1 MSDFNIQF
9 EENDQHIT
17 LDFKEAIGTV
27 QSVNGKIGDVVL
39 DPGDLEYDDTE
50 TYSSGSVGDELS
62 TLKDDFDD
70 LDDRVTALE
79 EGSSGSGLTED
90 IKQALL
96 QIAEKVVYV
105 DAHGQDYYNDL
116 YDALYAITA
125 ITIDA
130 QSIMLTSI
138 GSTQQLTATTI
149 PEGGS
154 VTWASSNTSVATV
167 SSTGLVT
174 STGYGSCTVTASSGS
189 VSASCAVAVSQATLT
204 SITADY
210 QQSGTVYDTASLDS
224 LKSDLTV
231 TATYSDSS
239 TATVTEYTLSGTLTA
254 GTSTVTVSY
263 GGKTTTFNV
272 TVTAAPTLSSISAV
286 YTQSGTVYDTD
297 TLDSLK
303 SDLVVTAIYSDSST
317 ETVTTYTLSGTLAV
331 GTSTITVAYGG
342 KTTTFNVT
350 VTEVPITPVLY
361 RQSVESGGTTG
372 WYAKFYTASANYFG
386 FWAEV
391 KPNTDY
397 LVTVTGIHFNRFR
410 VQMNNTF
417 DPDNITYGSADPTIY
432 PLDQIYSAPTQPS
445 DKATEQT
452 VSTTVNSGN
461 YNWMSVQVRSNISS
475 TDELICTIEEV

>member
-204 SITADY
+204 SITADC
-210 QQSGTVYDTASLDS
+210 
-224 LKSDLTV
+224 
-231 TATYSDSS
+231 
-239 TATVTEYTLSGTLTA
+239 
-254 GTSTVTVSY
+254 
-263 GGKTTTFNV
+263 
-272 TVTAAPTLSSISAV
+272 
-286 YTQSGTVYDTD
+286 
-297 TLDSLK
+297 
-303 SDLVVTAIYSDSST
+303 
-317 ETVTTYTLSGTLAV
+317 
-331 GTSTITVAYGG
+331 
-342 KTTTFNVT
+342 
-350 VTEVPITPVLY
+350 
-361 RQSVESGGTTG
+361 RC
-372 WYAKFYTASANYFG
+372 
-386 FWAEV
+386 
-391 KPNTDY
+391 
-397 LVTVTGIHFNRFR
+397 
-410 VQMNNTF
+410 M
-417 DPDNITYGSADPTIY
+417 
-432 PLDQIYSAPTQPS
+432 
-445 DKATEQT
+445 
-452 VSTTVNSGN
+452 
-461 YNWMSVQVRSNISS
+461 
-475 TDELICTIEEV
+475 